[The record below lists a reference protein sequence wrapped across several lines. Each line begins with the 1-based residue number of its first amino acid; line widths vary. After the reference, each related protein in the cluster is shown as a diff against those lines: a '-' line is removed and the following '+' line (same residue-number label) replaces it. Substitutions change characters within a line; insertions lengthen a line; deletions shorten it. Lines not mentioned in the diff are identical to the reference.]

1 MENIK
6 VDVIIPAYH
15 PGKEFSTLIERL
27 TKQTFPI
34 HRIIVMNTEETYWNK
49 ELEEKFSILE
59 VHHLKK
65 QEFDH
70 GATRAW
76 AAELSDADVM
86 VFMTQ
91 DALPADK
98 SLIENLVKALT
109 EDEKTGAAYARQLPN
124 ENCSFV
130 EKYTRSFKLSG
141 QISCKNKKTIC
152 RFTESKTFFCSKRMC
167 CLQKGI
173 SIRNLVAL

>member
-70 GATRAW
+70 GATRAC

-109 EDEKTGAAYARQLPN
+109 
-124 ENCSFV
+124 
-130 EKYTRSFKLSG
+130 
-141 QISCKNKKTIC
+141 
-152 RFTESKTFFCSKRMC
+152 
-167 CLQKGI
+167 
-173 SIRNLVAL
+173 

>member
-65 QEFDH
+65 S
-70 GATRAW
+70 GI
-76 AAELSDADVM
+76 VM
-86 VFMTQ
+86 VQ
-91 DALPADK
+91 HVQG
-98 SLIENLVKALT
+98 S
-109 EDEKTGAAYARQLPN
+109 
-124 ENCSFV
+124 
-130 EKYTRSFKLSG
+130 
-141 QISCKNKKTIC
+141 
-152 RFTESKTFFCSKRMC
+152 
-167 CLQKGI
+167 
-173 SIRNLVAL
+173 

>member
-91 DALPADK
+91 DAVPADEF
-98 SLIENLVKALT
+98 L
-109 EDEKTGAAYARQLPN
+109 
-124 ENCSFV
+124 V
-130 EKYTRSFKLSG
+130 EKLVESLLLE
-141 QISCKNKKTIC
+141 KNY
-152 RFTESKTFFCSKRMC
+152 
-167 CLQKGI
+167 
-173 SIRNLVAL
+173 

>member
-59 VHHLKK
+59 VHHLK
-65 QEFDH
+65 
-70 GATRAW
+70 
-76 AAELSDADVM
+76 
-86 VFMTQ
+86 
-91 DALPADK
+91 
-98 SLIENLVKALT
+98 N
-109 EDEKTGAAYARQLPN
+109 
-124 ENCSFV
+124 
-130 EKYTRSFKLSG
+130 
-141 QISCKNKKTIC
+141 
-152 RFTESKTFFCSKRMC
+152 
-167 CLQKGI
+167 
-173 SIRNLVAL
+173 RNLIMVQHVHVQLNFQMRMLWYL

>member
-59 VHHLKK
+59 VHHLK
-65 QEFDH
+65 
-70 GATRAW
+70 
-76 AAELSDADVM
+76 
-86 VFMTQ
+86 
-91 DALPADK
+91 
-98 SLIENLVKALT
+98 N
-109 EDEKTGAAYARQLPN
+109 
-124 ENCSFV
+124 
-130 EKYTRSFKLSG
+130 
-141 QISCKNKKTIC
+141 
-152 RFTESKTFFCSKRMC
+152 
-167 CLQKGI
+167 
-173 SIRNLVAL
+173 RNLIMVQHVHGQLNFQMRMLWYL

>member
-70 GATRAW
+70 GATRAC

-109 EDEKTGAAYARQLPN
+109 EDEVVKAALGNHIYT
-124 ENCSFV
+124 SFV
-130 EKYTRSFKLSG
+130 EAKRIEWASYA
-141 QISCKNKKTIC
+141 
-152 RFTESKTFFCSKRMC
+152 TFVSQWEVDNY
-167 CLQKGI
+167 LD
-173 SIRNLVAL
+173 LY

>member
-15 PGKEFSTLIERL
+15 PGKEFSMLIERL

-70 GATRAW
+70 GATRRRG
-76 AAELSDADVM
+76 AELSDAEILI
-86 VFMTQ
+86 FMTQ
-91 DALPADK
+91 DALPAD
-98 SLIENLVKALT
+98 
-109 EDEKTGAAYARQLPN
+109 
-124 ENCSFV
+124 
-130 EKYTRSFKLSG
+130 
-141 QISCKNKKTIC
+141 
-152 RFTESKTFFCSKRMC
+152 
-167 CLQKGI
+167 
-173 SIRNLVAL
+173 RNLVGNRAGAQ

>member
-59 VHHLKK
+59 
-65 QEFDH
+65 
-70 GATRAW
+70 
-76 AAELSDADVM
+76 DA
-86 VFMTQ
+86 
-91 DALPADK
+91 
-98 SLIENLVKALT
+98 SS
-109 EDEKTGAAYARQLPN
+109 EKN
-124 ENCSFV
+124 
-130 EKYTRSFKLSG
+130 
-141 QISCKNKKTIC
+141 
-152 RFTESKTFFCSKRMC
+152 
-167 CLQKGI
+167 
-173 SIRNLVAL
+173 RNLIMVQHVHGQLNFQMRMLWYL

>member
-15 PGKEFSTLIERL
+15 PGKEFSMLIERL

-98 SLIENLVKALT
+98 SLIENLCLNLDYPIT
-109 EDEKTGAAYARQLPN
+109 LHSG
-124 ENCSFV
+124 FI
-130 EKYTRSFKLSG
+130 RSSP
-141 QISCKNKKTIC
+141 
-152 RFTESKTFFCSKRMC
+152 
-167 CLQKGI
+167 
-173 SIRNLVAL
+173 